1 MNVFKKFMGYNN
13 CSLVQLGFYI
23 KFVIVQSHLATRQLW
38 STSDG
43 DTGTELWGNR
53 SRFRTIPWGLRRDA
67 QRGWR
72 SKYHKIVELIL
83 IETETCHRFR
93 QKGSLCLMSARRLV
107 GERSYRNKFTNE
119 PSFIQCCTCI
129 SFCNIWRERFFL
141 TVTTWQQLKYIQ
153 SKSFCQEKGKGY
165 FTVWN
170 NYYRNVNKY
179 INQYAFGNAFENWFP
194 TLCIVKR
201 NGDSLHVYNW
211 KHK

>member
-38 STSDG
+38 FTSDG

-53 SRFRTIPWGLRRDA
+53 SRFRTIPWGLRRDV

-107 GERSYRNKFTNE
+107 GERSYRNKFANE

-129 SFCNIWRERFFL
+129 SFCNIWRERFFFNRYYL
-141 TVTTWQQLKYIQ
+141 TTIKIYSIKIFL
-153 SKSFCQEKGKGY
+153 SRRGKVL
-165 FTVWN
+165 FHS
-170 NYYRNVNKY
+170 
-179 INQYAFGNAFENWFP
+179 
-194 TLCIVKR
+194 VK
-201 NGDSLHVYNW
+201 
-211 KHK
+211 